1 VTKTLRLDDYEDAP
15 FQHGYGCLVAEDF
28 QFGANLKLGNYV
40 IIEPGCV
47 VGDDVTMGHFV
58 LLKKDTKIGSRV
70 FVDSY
75 VKSSGENQIGS
86 DVTLRFNCTI
96 ARGVTVEDGVFISP
110 NVMTIYSTHQGEKRA
125 GTVIGANSHIGTN
138 VVLGPAVQIAPGTVV
153 GALAYVNKDI
163 PEPGI
168 YVGVPARCVKQGV
181 HVPTPEAKAD
191 YIKDYKK

>member
-1 VTKTLRLDDYEDAP
+1 MTRVLKLDDYEDAP

-28 QFGANLKLGNYV
+28 EFGSNLKLGHYV
-40 IIEPGCV
+40 IIEPGCK
-47 VGDDVTMGHFV
+47 VGDDVQIGNYV
-58 LLKKDTKIGSRV
+58 LLKRGTVIGSRV

-86 DVTLRFNCTI
+86 DVTLRFNATI

-110 NVMTIYSTHQGEKRA
+110 NVMTIYSTHQGEKRS
-125 GTVIGANSHIGTN
+125 GTVIGANSHIGTDA
-138 VVLGPAVQIAPGTVV
+138 VLGPAVQIAPGTVV
-153 GALAYVNKDI
+153 GALTYVNKDI

-168 YVGVPARCVKQGV
+168 YVGSPARCIKEGV

-191 YIKDYKK
+191 YLKDYKK